1 MNTQV
6 QAFWL
11 GHSAFKL
18 VSPKGSII
26 YVDPFLTGNPQTP
39 DSEKAPEAI
48 DYILLTHGHDD
59 HVGDT
64 LDLAGKTGARV
75 LSIVE
80 LSALLV
86 RDGLPEDQAIEMNKG
101 GTVQFDDFK
110 VTMTS
115 ANHSSSYNG
124 QYAGDPAGLIIHF
137 EDDIKVYHA
146 GDTNIMMDFKLY
158 WELYRPEVALL
169 PVGDHYVMS
178 PEEASYSCKLL
189 RPKLAIP
196 IHYGTFPVLT
206 GSPEEFKQVTEERS
220 KGKTRV
226 VIPEAGTNFLEEEE
240 GPSES

>member
-1 MNTQV
+1 MNTEV
-6 QAFWL
+6 VASWL

-18 VSPKGSII
+18 TSPKGSII
-26 YVDPFLTGNPQTP
+26 YIDPYLSDNPQTP
-39 DSEKAPEAI
+39 ESEKSPDKI

-64 LDLAGKTGARV
+64 LDLAEKTGAKV
-75 LSIVE
+75 VSIVE
-80 LSALLV
+80 LSGLLIE
-86 RDGLPEDQAIEMNKG
+86 DGLSEDQAVEMNKG
-101 GTVQFDDFK
+101 GTAVFDDFR

-115 ANHSSSYNG
+115 ANHSSSYKG
-124 QYAGDPAGLIIHF
+124 KYAGDPAGLIIHF
-137 EDDIKVYHA
+137 NDDITIFHA

-169 PVGDHYVMS
+169 PIGDHYVMN

-196 IHYGTFPVLT
+196 MHYGTFPVLT
-206 GSPEEFKQVTEERS
+206 GSPEEFKAITEERS

-226 VIPEAGTNFLEEEE
+226 MIPEPGENFLKAVEEKEK
-240 GPSES
+240 